1 MQDKSKGNLKNQEE
15 TTKDQKLDKI
25 FWFKVIISIIFGILF
40 GIFRLTG
47 LFSFLMYENFI

>member
-25 FWFKVIISIIFGILF
+25 FWFKVIISIIFGIMF

-47 LFSFLMYENFI
+47 FFSFLMYENFI